1 MRKRLLVTLGLVLAL
16 ARPALAADPLPSWND
31 GSARKAILAFVQ
43 RVTTEG
49 GPDFVA
55 PAERIAVFDNDGTLW
70 SEQPMYGQL
79 AFAIDRVK
87 ALAPSHPEWNT
98 TQPFK
103 AVLEG
108 DAKGLAD
115 SGQRGLLQLV
125 MATHAGT
132 TTEEF
137 DRIVMDW
144 IATAKHPKTG
154 RLYTEMVYQPMLE
167 LLAYLRANGFKTFI
181 VSGGG
186 IEFMRPW
193 AERVYGIPPDHV
205 IGSSIKTKYRSAR
218 RNPRPRAAA

>member
-31 GSARKAILAFVQ
+31 GSARKAILAFMQ

-98 TQPFK
+98 HACRRVK
-103 AVLEG
+103 G
-108 DAKGLAD
+108 DVTPSRD
-115 SGQRGLLQLV
+115 
-125 MATHAGT
+125 
-132 TTEEF
+132 
-137 DRIVMDW
+137 
-144 IATAKHPKTG
+144 
-154 RLYTEMVYQPMLE
+154 
-167 LLAYLRANGFKTFI
+167 
-181 VSGGG
+181 
-186 IEFMRPW
+186 
-193 AERVYGIPPDHV
+193 
-205 IGSSIKTKYRSAR
+205 
-218 RNPRPRAAA
+218 